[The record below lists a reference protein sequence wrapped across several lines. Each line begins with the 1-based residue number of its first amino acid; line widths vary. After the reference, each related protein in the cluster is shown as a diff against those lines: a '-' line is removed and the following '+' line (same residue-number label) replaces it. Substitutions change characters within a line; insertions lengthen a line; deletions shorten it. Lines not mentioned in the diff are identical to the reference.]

1 MSKQNKWRKKVMQKD
16 EAELTLPQFESGC
29 LVLLGTIV
37 QASYSEAVDSSLTH
51 LCLTTPVTPLPS

>member
-1 MSKQNKWRKKVMQKD
+1 MQKD